1 MLAKRAEIQS
11 NTASGELPQ
20 RGTGMNGR
28 PRLLERAF
36 ELARTGNCRTVDE
49 LRSELKREGFDNN
62 TILSNIAGPSIRKQL
77 AALIAARPDQ
87 PA

>member
-1 MLAKRAEIQS
+1 
-11 NTASGELPQ
+11 
-20 RGTGMNGR
+20 MNGR

-77 AALIAARPDQ
+77 AGLIAARPNQ
-87 PA
+87 PT

>member
-1 MLAKRAEIQS
+1 
-11 NTASGELPQ
+11 
-20 RGTGMNGR
+20 MNGQ

-49 LRSELKREGFDNN
+49 LRAELKREGFDNN
-62 TILSNIAGPSIRKQL
+62 TILSNTVGPSIRKQL

>member
-11 NTASGELPQ
+11 NGASCEVAQ

>member
-1 MLAKRAEIQS
+1 
-11 NTASGELPQ
+11 
-20 RGTGMNGR
+20 MNER

-62 TILSNIAGPSIRKQL
+62 TILSNIAGPAIRKQL
-77 AALIAARPDQ
+77 AALIAARSD
-87 PA
+87 

>member
-1 MLAKRAEIQS
+1 
-11 NTASGELPQ
+11 
-20 RGTGMNGR
+20 MNER

-36 ELARTGNCRTVDE
+36 ELARTGKCRTVDE